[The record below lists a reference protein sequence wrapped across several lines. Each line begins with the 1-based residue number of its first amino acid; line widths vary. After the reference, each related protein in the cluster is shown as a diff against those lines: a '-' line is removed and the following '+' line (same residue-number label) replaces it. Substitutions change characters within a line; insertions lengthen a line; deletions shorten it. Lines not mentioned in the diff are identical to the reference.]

1 MARKD
6 VDKYAH
12 VASMDEIKENEY
24 NLNIPRYVD
33 TFEPEPPVDIDKL
46 LAEKAKTDDKITQLE
61 AEFSSML
68 NDLTGTTPDAQQQLT
83 KIKEW
88 FKND

>member
-1 MARKD
+1 M
-6 VDKYAH
+6 
-12 VASMDEIKENEY
+12 
-24 NLNIPRYVD
+24 
-33 TFEPEPPVDIDKL
+33 DIDKL